1 MSYKELTF
9 DDYISNLLEI
19 HNVTISNTLKNNIL
33 NNVILY
39 GPVGVGK
46 YTLCLSALQHLSPTG
61 LKYYKKMYVPFE
73 KSQYVLT
80 MSDIHYEIDISRLCY
95 TSTML
100 WHEIFQQILDSLSVS
115 TPNVPKIIVCR
126 EFQEISRELLDVLYI
141 YMQDSRVRF
150 VFITT
155 DVGFIPANITS
166 LCAPIIGVPK
176 PSKAKY
182 TSLLRHTNKPRT
194 TLPTVNL
201 RFPSSTPGHIHIC
214 NTVISHIM
222 DISKF
227 DYLVFRT
234 VIYELLVYNLSIHDS
249 IWYIL
254 KTLLHKKAIP
264 IDQVNEVIMETVSVL
279 AKYNNNY
286 HNIYHLEYFCCY
298 LISVIHSTTTPL
310 TISDARSCSP

>member
-9 DDYISNLLEI
+9 DDYISNLLDI
-19 HNVTISNTLKNNIL
+19 HNTNIFNTLKTNIL

-73 KSQYVLT
+73 KTQYVLT

-100 WHEIFQQILDSLSVS
+100 WHDIFQQILDSLSVS
-115 TPNVPKIIVCR
+115 PPGIPKIIVCR

-141 YMQDSRVRF
+141 YMQDQRVRF
-150 VFITT
+150 VFLTT
-155 DVGFIPANITS
+155 SVGFIPYNITS
-166 LCAPIIGVPK
+166 ICAPIIGVPK

-182 TSLLRHTNKPRT
+182 TALLKHIHKPRT
-194 TLPTVNL
+194 MIPLINI
-201 RFPSSTPGHIHIC
+201 RFPTSPPGHIHIC

-222 DISKF
+222 DISRF
-227 DYLVFRT
+227 DYLVFRN
-234 VIYELLVYNLSIHDS
+234 VIYELLIYNLDIHDS
-249 IWYIL
+249 VWYIL
-254 KTLLHKKAIP
+254 KTLLLRNVISSDK
-264 IDQVNEVIMETVSVL
+264 VNEVMMETISML
-279 AKYNNNY
+279 SKYNNNY

-298 LISVIHSTTTPL
+298 LVSIIHTVKPL
-310 TISDARSCSP
+310 AISDAQSCSP